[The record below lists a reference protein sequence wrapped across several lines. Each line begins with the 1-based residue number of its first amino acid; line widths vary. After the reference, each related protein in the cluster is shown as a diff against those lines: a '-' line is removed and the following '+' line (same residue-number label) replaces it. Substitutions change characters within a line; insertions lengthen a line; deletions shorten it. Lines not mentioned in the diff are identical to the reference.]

1 MSNLYSILQGN
12 SKEITGSLVVGT
24 GMDIVHQRLLHP
36 ETGGTYCKQIG
47 AGVLLPVCTDCRKCG
62 RHCESPS
69 EDAVMGDDVS

>member
-47 AGVLLPVCTDCRKCG
+47 AGVLLPVCTVIV
-62 RHCESPS
+62 ES
-69 EDAVMGDDVS
+69 VVGTVSLQVKML